1 MYIRSSWLIDLEP
14 AQAQVA
20 TNRLGY
26 ILLKQI
32 NDGAI
37 KGNALLNFTYELVEM
52 TAGQGSYLFEN
63 RFCIGC

>member
-1 MYIRSSWLIDLEP
+1 MSWLIDLEP

-37 KGNALLNFTYELVEM
+37 NGNALLNFTYELVEM
-52 TAGQGSYLFEN
+52 TAGQGSYP
-63 RFCIGC
+63 

>member
-1 MYIRSSWLIDLEP
+1 MYVRSRLTDLEP

-52 TAGQGSYLFEN
+52 TAGQGKYSL
-63 RFCIGC
+63 